1 MSFFRSTSSAAVA
14 AFAANVTVRSTVRSK
29 FACSVT
35 IPSGSTSLYHFSL
48 SSTVTVSSSVSG
60 AVRVSVSPA
69 SPLSSVTE
77 ASSAAIDTAGRAVVS
92 TTRMVPIVPSGTVA
106 SSARANVN
114 VQTSPTS

>member
-1 MSFFRSTSSAAVA
+1 M
-14 AFAANVTVRSTVRSK
+14 RSK

-60 AVRVSVSPA
+60 AVRVSVNPA

-77 ASSAAIDTAGRAVVS
+77 ASSAAIVTAGRAVVS
-92 TTRMVPIVPSGTVA
+92 TTVMLPLVPSGAVA
-106 SSARANVN
+106 SSARVTVN
-114 VQTSPTS
+114 VYTSPTS